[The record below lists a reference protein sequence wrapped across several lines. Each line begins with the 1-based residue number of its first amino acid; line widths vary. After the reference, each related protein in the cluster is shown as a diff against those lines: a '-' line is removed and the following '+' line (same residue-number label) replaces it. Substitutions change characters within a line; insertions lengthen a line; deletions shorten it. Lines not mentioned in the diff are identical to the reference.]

1 MPSPTRI
8 ATLAFAALA
17 LAGCGTTGLTNGR
30 ECTAIGTPRG
40 IGLTVEPPLAA
51 KATDATVKTC
61 WNGVCRTARTELR
74 DSTTAV
80 PQGCAD
86 GPDGACAATASPTGA
101 KNGFADVNDL
111 PESPVQVTLTLRDA
125 QGESVLKQQITT
137 TPQAVYA
144 NGPHCGKGGP
154 QVSLVAA
161 NGRVTVARP

>member
-1 MPSPTRI
+1 MPSPARI

-17 LAGCGTTGLTNGR
+17 LTGCGTASLSTGG
-30 ECTAIGTPRG
+30 ECTMIGTPRG
-40 IGLTVEPPLAA
+40 IGLAVEPPLAA
-51 KATDATVKTC
+51 RAADATVEIC
-61 WNGVCRTARTELR
+61 WNGVCRTVRTELR

-80 PQGCAD
+80 PRGCAD
-86 GPDGACAATASPTGA
+86 GPDGACAATASPTGG

-111 PESPVQVTLTLRDA
+111 PESPVRVTLTLRDA
-125 QGESVLKQQITT
+125 RGGSVLKQQITT

-154 QVSLVAA
+154 QASLTVA